1 MIWYNYDLFDKE
13 TKKGSREITQ
23 AQHDVIKYECN

>member
-1 MIWYNYDLFDKE
+1 MIWYNYGLFDKE

-23 AQHDVIKYECN
+23 AQHDEYECN